1 MDVPCPTE
9 LDHNLN
15 NGVGD
20 LCTEYVV
27 GLGDQ
32 ATLKFNIYPLKTN
45 LVEVVLE

>member
-1 MDVPCPTE
+1 MDSLCPTQ

-20 LCTEYVV
+20 LRTEYVV
-27 GLGDQ
+27 DLGDQ
-32 ATLKFNIYPLKTN
+32 ATLKFNTYPLKRN